1 MRSLIIPRQTGDQRL
16 LTSPPTASG
25 IGPER
30 SWTADVPPGTV
41 RESATGCGQ
50 APQAKRLR
58 DIILVII
65 MLLRDSLYGISG
77 VYSAA

>member
-41 RESATGCGQ
+41 RESAAGCGQ
-50 APQAKRLR
+50 APQAKRLH
-58 DIILVII
+58 DIILGRI
-65 MLLRDSLYGISG
+65 MLLQGSLYGIIRA
-77 VYSAA
+77 YSTG